1 MRKTKCVLL
10 FLFVSMLAVSVVA
23 ENKMLKATKLVIDDP
38 LTEETWNKHWK
49 RAMGFWKWEGDSI
62 KGIEDPKQNHH
73 AGAGRIE
80 SMQSAIIEVEF
91 RLDDSKKIQF
101 GTDYLTKDKKD
112 HLLRVSI
119 DANGLAVRAGK
130 GWGKTTSMKPVGKKV
145 KMKFESGKWY
155 KGRVEF
161 HKQEVLVHIN
171 DKFVFYGTAQVNQD
185 VEKNRVALT
194 AKGTASFRNVKM
206 WHGELKSDWDKTQ
219 KSLAKKFK

>member
-1 MRKTKCVLL
+1 MKCVLL
-10 FLFVSMLAVSVVA
+10 SLLVLVFSVNA

-91 RLDDSKKIQF
+91 RFDDSKKLQF
-101 GTDYLTKDKKD
+101 GTDYLTKEKKE

-119 DANGLAVRAGK
+119 DPNGVSVRAGK
-130 GWGKTTSMKPVGKKV
+130 GWGKTTSMKPVGKKI
-145 KMKFESGKWY
+145 KMKFVPGKWY
-155 KGRVEF
+155 KGKVEF
-161 HKQEVLVHIN
+161 HKQDIVVHIN
-171 DKFVFYGTAQVNQD
+171 DKFIFYGAALINQD

-206 WHGELKSDWDKTQ
+206 WHGELKGDWEK
-219 KSLAKKFK
+219 AKKTLSKKK

>member
-1 MRKTKCVLL
+1 MKCVLL
-10 FLFVSMLAVSVVA
+10 SLLVFVVSVSA
-23 ENKMLKATKLVIDDP
+23 ENKMLRSTKLVVDDP

-49 RAMGFWKWEGDSI
+49 KAMGFWKWEGDSI

-101 GTDYLTKDKKD
+101 GTDYLTKEKKD

-119 DANGLAVRAGK
+119 DPNGLAVRAGK

-145 KMKFESGKWY
+145 KMKFQPGNWY

-161 HKQEVLVHIN
+161 HKQEIVVHIN

-185 VEKNRVALT
+185 VEKNRIALT

-206 WHGELKSDWDKTQ
+206 WHGEVKKDWAKTQ
-219 KSLAKKFK
+219 KNLVKKFK

>member
-1 MRKTKCVLL
+1 MRKIKSILL
-10 FLFVSMLAVSVVA
+10 LLLLSLSAAA
-23 ENKMLKATKLVIDDP
+23 ENKMLNETKLLIDDP

-49 RAMGFWKWEGDSI
+49 KAMGFWKWEGDSI

-91 RLDDSKKIQF
+91 RMDDSTKVQF
-101 GTDYLTKDKKD
+101 GTDYLTDDKKD

-119 DANGLAVRAGK
+119 DASGLSVRAGS

-145 KMKFESGKWY
+145 KMKFEPGKWY

-161 HKQEVLVHIN
+161 HKQDVVVHID
-171 DKFVFYGTAQVNQD
+171 DKFVFYGTATVNQD

-194 AKGTASFRNVKM
+194 AKGTASFRNVKV
-206 WHGELKSDWDKTQ
+206 WSGELKDNWDKAK
-219 KSLAKKFK
+219 KSLAAKK

>member
-1 MRKTKCVLL
+1 MRNLKSVVLTL
-10 FLFVSMLAVSVVA
+10 LVSVLTFSVGA
-23 ENKMLKATKLVIDDP
+23 ENKMLNATKLVIDDP

-49 RAMGFWKWEGDSI
+49 KAMGFWKWEGDSI

-91 RLDDSKKIQF
+91 RMDDSF
-101 GTDYLTKDKKD
+101 GTDYLTNEKKD

-119 DANGLAVRAGK
+119 DANGLAVRAGS

-145 KMKFESGKWY
+145 KMKFEPGKWY

-161 HKQEVLVHIN
+161 HKQEIVVHIN
-171 DKFVFYGTAQVNQD
+171 DKFVFYGTATVNQD

-206 WHGELKSDWDKTQ
+206 WHGELKDDWAKSK
-219 KSLAKKFK
+219 KSLSMKK